1 MSKSQMVIR
10 KTKAAYLVKAWEEN
24 TGSGIEA
31 EKKSFRIK
39 LLYIEHKFH
48 CFV

>member
-31 EKKSFRIK
+31 EKKIVSNIAAIYRT
-39 LLYIEHKFH
+39 
-48 CFV
+48 